1 METPKPND
9 SFSKGEDGKDTEFP
23 LTMSISPKPSP
34 FLSLC
39 QLRVSD
45 KPVCNEKGLKTQDM
59 EEEKKEEKKEE
70 EALCTSA
77 PVDTKRSLPVTI
89 KALFTLEEVADHCSP
104 ESAWIILWDRVYDV
118 TKFANEHPGGEDII
132 YEHEGRDATMAFN
145 EVNHSKDAH
154 LLMNQYCIG
163 SLIPEQ
169 RIFPASI

>member
-118 TKFANEHPGGEDII
+118 TKFANEV
-132 YEHEGRDATMAFN
+132 R
-145 EVNHSKDAH
+145 
-154 LLMNQYCIG
+154 
-163 SLIPEQ
+163 
-169 RIFPASI
+169 PASSDRAIRCANRLTNSKAKSAMIE